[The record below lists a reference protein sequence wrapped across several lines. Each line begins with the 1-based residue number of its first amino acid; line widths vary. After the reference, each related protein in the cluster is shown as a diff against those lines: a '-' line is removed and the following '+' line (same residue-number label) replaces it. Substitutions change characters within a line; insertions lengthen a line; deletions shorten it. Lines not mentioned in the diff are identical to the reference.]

1 MPELPEVETVCQT
14 IAPHVLGRRIRAVRI
29 HERRLR
35 EPIARG
41 LESTLIGRTIRGVRR
56 RAKYILLDVGGG
68 FGGAIGDGEP
78 LLWVIHLGMSG
89 RLVVG
94 DPPAGLGHVHVTADL
109 AGGVRLYFRDPRRF
123 GLMRLVSDESELGAL
138 GVEPLGDEFDGDFL
152 WGLRSRHRGVSVKAL
167 LLDQRRIAGLG
178 NIYVNEALFRAG
190 IRPTRRFARLKRAD
204 VDRIAEAVRW
214 VLRRAIDSRGSSLL
228 DYRDADGNA
237 GEFQRTLRVYD
248 RAGEPCRTCG
258 SPVRRSVLGGR
269 SSFYCPSCQH

>member
-14 IAPHVLGRRIRAVRI
+14 IAPHVVGRRIRAVRV

-35 EPIARG
+35 EPVPRG

-56 RAKYILLDVGGG
+56 RAKYILLDVGG
-68 FGGAIGDGEP
+68 GEP

-109 AGGVRLYFRDPRRF
+109 SDDVRLYFRDPRRF
-123 GLMRLVSDESELGAL
+123 GLMRLVRDESELGAL
-138 GVEPLGDEFDGDFL
+138 GVEPLGDAFDGDFL

-190 IRPTRRFARLKRAD
+190 IRPARR
-204 VDRIAEAVRW
+204 
-214 VLRRAIDSRGSSLL
+214 
-228 DYRDADGNA
+228 
-237 GEFQRTLRVYD
+237 
-248 RAGEPCRTCG
+248 
-258 SPVRRSVLGGR
+258 
-269 SSFYCPSCQH
+269 